1 MSFFRSLFGQ
11 VVVALVLGV
20 VIGMAWPDFAVSL
33 KPLGDGFIK
42 LIKMVI
48 APLVFEPGVG
58 MNIDPSSLD
67 PKAMAA
73 YAQHVGQVTGTVDFL
88 LRIIP
93 TTVVDAFAKGDIL
106 QVLLISIVFGAGL
119 ALLGDYGQPQAHS
132 IERITN
138 VLFKV
143 IGFIVKL
150 APLGVLGAIAFT
162 VGKYGIGSLKQLAY
176 LVVLFYVTV

>member
-48 APLVFEPGVG
+48 APLVFGVVVHGMVGAGDLRKVGRVGVKAIVYFEGVTTIALVLGIVLAYVFEPGVG

-67 PKAMAA
+67 PKAMAS
-73 YAQHVGQVTGTVDFL
+73 YTQHVGQVTGTVDFL

-93 TTVVDAFAKGDIL
+93 TTIVDAFAKGDIL
-106 QVLLISIVFGAGL
+106 QMAGGENVEMLLVAR
-119 ALLGDYGQPQAHS
+119 P
-132 IERITN
+132 
-138 VLFKV
+138 
-143 IGFIVKL
+143 
-150 APLGVLGAIAFT
+150 
-162 VGKYGIGSLKQLAY
+162 
-176 LVVLFYVTV
+176 